1 MQQCHTYCCLL
12 HTHCLVSSH
21 NTIYSSL
28 KRERF
33 AWQHQIT
40 VAKGTMLTT
49 VPLPEEKIK
58 IIRLQLVASK
68 YNSMWLYNENWNSV
82 VSTIY
87 PNHRNI
93 LILNEWG
100 YTEHEKRLI
109 FQRGLLDLLLP
120 YWTLPSVHEIRDKM
134 QFIYKELPC
143 AWVKSKVA

>member
-1 MQQCHTYCCLL
+1 MPHLLLSPSHPLFGLLTQHHLFLVEERAFCMARPNNSCKRDYAYYCPS
-12 HTHCLVSSH
+12 T
-21 NTIYSSL
+21 
-28 KRERF
+28 R
-33 AWQHQIT
+33 
-40 VAKGTMLTT
+40 
-49 VPLPEEKIK
+49 EKIK